1 MTAVT
6 WDEEDIK
13 TKIHDELLSLATES
27 GRTMFTTDHAD
38 DLGDSIYENVIK
50 PLREENERLRA
61 RVEKLEDGMKDAVLQ
76 IDYLHDKFQ
85 PTGTGNAIISR
96 LNSLLD
102 TK

>member
-50 PLREENERLRA
+50 PLREENERLREGI
-61 RVEKLEDGMKDAVLQ
+61 RDAILQ
-76 IDYLHDKFQ
+76 IDYLHGKFEE
-85 PTGTGNAIISR
+85 TGTGNAIISR
-96 LNSLLD
+96 LETMLQ

>member
-1 MTAVT
+1 MKAVT

-50 PLREENERLRA
+50 PLREENERLRGENE
-61 RVEKLEDGMKDAVLQ
+61 RLM
-76 IDYLHDKFQ
+76 
-85 PTGTGNAIISR
+85 NALGSYAKELGI
-96 LNSLLD
+96 LN
-102 TK
+102 K